1 MDPEFFPAMAVI
13 LQNDPDAL
21 ALVLKDT
28 DLARTRSGCGH
39 PTLLQFVVCEAKN
52 LQDPVA
58 AAKVLLDAGA
68 PVQEPLV
75 AAASV
80 DARDMV
86 HLLLAHGGRADITDA
101 WGPLDEAL
109 YWRHQELAA
118 VLRAAGAGVH
128 SLRVAAALGD
138 LETLEGF
145 WQEGELLPSAGPIR
159 SPFADTVPEQIA
171 ADCSE
176 IVDNAFVAAAI
187 CGQLETA
194 AGLLQRGARIDGKPP
209 GYHWKGT
216 ALHGAVWHGDEAMV
230 QWLIGHGADPSI
242 TDDGVEADARGWAR
256 HHGHERLVSLLTG

>member
-138 LETLEGF
+138 LETLEGLMRDGSQF
-145 WQEGELLPSAGPIR
+145 RFVDPGARLVLTPSRRTAK
-159 SPFADTVPEQIA
+159 TNA
-171 ADCSE
+171 AK
-176 IVDNAFVAAAI
+176 AAAKS
-187 CGQLETA
+187 T
-194 AGLLQRGARIDGKPP
+194 DK
-209 GYHWKGT
+209 T
-216 ALHGAVWHGDEAMV
+216 EA
-230 QWLIGHGADPSI
+230 QP
-242 TDDGVEADARGWAR
+242 
-256 HHGHERLVSLLTG
+256 